1 MPKKIRRKKVVSKKA
16 VQTKTAKEQS
26 VKWSESYTSLL
37 LGTIVVIIAV
47 LFFGSLLKLKHTK
60 DVTSTST
67 TLAPQEIQQNFG
79 KDQQTTYT
87 VQPGDDLWH
96 IAVKMYNNGYAWT
109 EIAKAN
115 NITSPG
121 LIYKGDIL
129 IIPKLKDEQQI
140 LSNKN
145 NEQNFPEQ
153 QNSSTEAITGT
164 SYTVKQGDN
173 LWAIAVRAYADGYK
187 WTDIAKAN
195 QLANPGI
202 IHPGNVFKIPR

>member
-16 VQTKTAKEQS
+16 VQTKTTKEQS
-26 VKWSESYTSLL
+26 FKWSESYTSLL

-79 KDQQTTYT
+79 KDQQNTYT

-121 LIYKGDIL
+121 LIYKGDVL
-129 IIPKLKDEQQI
+129 IIPKLKEEQQI

-164 SYTVKQGDN
+164 TYTVKQGDN
-173 LWAIAVRAYADGYK
+173 LWEIAVRAYADGYK